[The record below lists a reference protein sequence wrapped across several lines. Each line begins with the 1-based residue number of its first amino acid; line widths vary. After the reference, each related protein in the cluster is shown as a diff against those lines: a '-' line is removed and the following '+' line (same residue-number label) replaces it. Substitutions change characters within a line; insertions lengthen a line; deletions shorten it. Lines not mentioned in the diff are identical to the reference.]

1 MGALVF
7 IRLTILYIK
16 TIEGKEMERKFG
28 EQYLNYKKSV
38 SMFILF
44 AIGVI
49 LFRRS
54 MRS

>member
-1 MGALVF
+1 
-7 IRLTILYIK
+7 
-16 TIEGKEMERKFG
+16 MEV
-28 EQYLNYKKSV
+28 V
-38 SMFILF
+38 SNDVLFLAGWTAVIF